1 MVLCNVSHGIN
12 RNATLR
18 TGQKEFCKQQPCRYV
33 SIGLV
38 WRKPSPIPFFDLSS
52 TRPALARALR
62 WSVHLFSRPAWI
74 LMPYCPAGRAAQS
87 EMFIPLR
94 LSIIVARS
102 EQQCPFRRCVGEHAR
117 CATSPLSCRA
127 PVRFCSTNLNSPLAQ
142 SDSRPRYRLPWVCVC
157 RRFVWVVG
165 SRRAEKKGICQ
176 AVGAVD
182 MLLLLTV

>member
-1 MVLCNVSHGIN
+1 MPLRFHRPCVPKTFSHPLFLLCPLP
-12 RNATLR
+12 A
-18 TGQKEFCKQQPCRYV
+18 
-33 SIGLV
+33 
-38 WRKPSPIPFFDLSS
+38 PIS
-52 TRPALARALR
+52 LARAPL
-62 WSVHLFSRPAWI
+62 SMYLFSRPAWI
-74 LMPYCPAGRAAQS
+74 LMPYCPMGGTSQS
-87 EMFIPLR
+87 ETFIPLHP
-94 LSIIVARS
+94 STVVTRS
-102 EQQCPFRRCVGEHAR
+102 KQQCPFRRCVGEHAR

-165 SRRAEKKGICQ
+165 SKRAEKKGICQ